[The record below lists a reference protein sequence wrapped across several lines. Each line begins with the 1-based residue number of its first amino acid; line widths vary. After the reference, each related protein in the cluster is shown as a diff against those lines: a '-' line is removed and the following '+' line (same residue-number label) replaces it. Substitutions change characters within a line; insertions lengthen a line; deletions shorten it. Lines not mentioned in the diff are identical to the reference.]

1 MPVESFFSALTNN
14 NNKDACMTLRTYLI
28 EDDEPSRGTLV
39 TLLQQQLPD
48 LEIVGWGDNERSVTH
63 WLSTNDRNWDLA
75 IVDLKLREGSG
86 YAALSWCG
94 TRLPEQRVVVLSAMV
109 TDEVRARCLAAK
121 ADAVF
126 DKATEIDALVAFC
139 KSLPK

>member
-1 MPVESFFSALTNN
+1 MS
-14 NNKDACMTLRTYLI
+14 LRTYLI
-28 EDDEPSRGTLV
+28 EDDPASRETLV
-39 TLLQQQLPD
+39 ALLQQQLPE
-48 LEIVGWGDNERSVTH
+48 LEVVGWGDNERTVTH

-75 IVDLKLREGSG
+75 IVDLQLREGSG

-109 TDEVRARCLAAK
+109 TDEVRARCLAAR

-126 DKATEIDALVAFC
+126 DKADQLDALVAFC
-139 KSLPK
+139 RGLRSS

>member
-1 MPVESFFSALTNN
+1 MN
-14 NNKDACMTLRTYLI
+14 LRTYLI
-28 EDDEPSRGTLV
+28 EDDADARETLSA
-39 TLLQQQLPD
+39 LLQQQVPG

-63 WLSTNDRNWDLA
+63 WLSTNDRGWDLA
-75 IVDLKLREGSG
+75 IVDLQLREGSG

-109 TDEVRARCLAAK
+109 SDEVRARCLADR

-126 DKATEIDALVAFC
+126 DKADELDQLVTFC
-139 KSLPK
+139 KNTAATGRS